1 MKLDL
6 AIRELHRSER
16 KLALDLT
23 TLAARH
29 KADHEVY
36 YVARDIAG
44 WSTEHVQRPAR
55 AGHRYG
61 LDLDSEPRTEP
72 RIAHVQER
80 LSTLLGGRS
89 EPALLL
95 LIDLR
100 HLHRVAAG
108 VSLDWELL
116 AQGAQAIKDTDLLEL
131 AERCHPETL
140 RQMRWANSM
149 LKRLAPQILA
159 S

>member
-6 AIRELHRSER
+6 AIRELHRAER
-16 KLALDLT
+16 KLARELT
-23 TLAARH
+23 GVAARH

-36 YVARDIAG
+36 HVARDIAG
-44 WSTEHVQRPAR
+44 WSTDHVHRLAR

-61 LDLDSEPRTEP
+61 LGLDSDPRTAP
-72 RIAHVQER
+72 RTAPVQER
-80 LSTLLGGRS
+80 LSTLLGRRG

-100 HLHRVAAG
+100 HLHRIAAG

-116 AQGAQAIKDTDLLEL
+116 AQGAQATGDTGLLEL
-131 AERCHPETL
+131 AARCHPETL

-149 LKRLAPQILA
+149 LKNLAPQILA

>member
-6 AIRELHRSER
+6 AIRELHRAER
-16 KLALDLT
+16 KLARELT
-23 TLAARH
+23 AVAARH

-36 YVARDIAG
+36 HVARDIAG
-44 WSTEHVQRPAR
+44 WSTDHVHRLAR

-61 LDLDSEPRTEP
+61 LGLDSDPRTAP
-72 RIAHVQER
+72 RTAPVQER
-80 LSTLLGGRS
+80 LSTLLGRRG

-100 HLHRVAAG
+100 HLHRIAAG

-116 AQGAQAIKDTDLLEL
+116 AQGAQATGDTGLLEL
-131 AERCHPETL
+131 AARCHPETL

-149 LKRLAPQILA
+149 LKNLAPQILA

>member
-16 KLALDLT
+16 ELAHELY

-29 KADHEVY
+29 KTDQEVFH
-36 YVARDIAG
+36 VGRDIAE
-44 WSTEHVQRPAR
+44 WSTDHIRRLAQ
-55 AGHRYG
+55 AGQRYG
-61 LDLDSEPRTEP
+61 LELDSEPRTEP
-72 RIAHVQER
+72 ITAPLQER
-80 LSTLLGGRS
+80 LATMLGRRP

-95 LIDLR
+95 LRDLR
-100 HLHRVAAG
+100 HAHKVAAG

-116 AQGAQAIKDTDLLEL
+116 AQGAQAAKDIELLEL
-131 AERCHPETL
+131 AERCHPENL
-140 RQMRWANSM
+140 RQLRWTNSM
-149 LKRLAPQILA
+149 LKILSPQALT